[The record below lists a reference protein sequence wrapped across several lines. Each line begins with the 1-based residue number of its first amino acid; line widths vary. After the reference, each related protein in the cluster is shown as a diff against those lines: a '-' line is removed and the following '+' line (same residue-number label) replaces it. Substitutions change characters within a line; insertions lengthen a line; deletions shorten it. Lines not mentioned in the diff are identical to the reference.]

1 MKTKLRMNAV
11 SYAHMIKMML
21 EGTRTCAELA
31 EETGLSTAT
40 IYDYTREL
48 HKKGAAHIIT
58 WETDTLGRDAKPV
71 YMLGKGKDAV
81 RRKMSTA
88 ERTRNYRARHRV
100 GTEPRLANWLS
111 NSPIKTKWVEPA

>member
-11 SYAHMIKMML
+11 SYAHMIKMMM

-48 HKKGAAHIIT
+48 HKKKAAYIAT
-58 WETDTLGRDAKPV
+58 WEPDTLGRDAKPV

-81 RRKMSTA
+81 RKKLSAA
-88 ERTRNYRARHRV
+88 ERTRNYRERHRI
-100 GTEPRLANWLS
+100 GTEPRLVNWLRS
-111 NSPIKTKWVEPA
+111 EIKTNWVKV